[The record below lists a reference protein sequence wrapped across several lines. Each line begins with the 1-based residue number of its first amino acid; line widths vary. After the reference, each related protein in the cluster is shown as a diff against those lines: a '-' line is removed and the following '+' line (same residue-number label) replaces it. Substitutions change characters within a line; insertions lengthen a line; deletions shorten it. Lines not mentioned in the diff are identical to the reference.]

1 MNGRF
6 GPGWFEK
13 IREIRIGF
21 KSEKGDGA
29 SSMGSMFSD
38 YLGVK
43 DYRKRP
49 SHVAAMPPRFSMN
62 SRPRPAFSNSDRQK
76 PTKFNGV
83 ATQGASL
90 AHLKCLYF
98 SG

>member
-6 GPGWFEK
+6 GPGWFAK

-21 KSEKGDGA
+21 KSEKGDRA
-29 SSMGSMFSD
+29 SSTGSILSE

-43 DYRKRP
+43 DYRKQP
-49 SHVAAMPPRFSMN
+49 SHIAAMPSRFSMS
-62 SRPRPAFSNSDRQK
+62 SRARPAFSNSDRQE

-90 AHLKCLYF
+90 AHLKYLYF
-98 SG
+98 SE